1 MSSSVYY
8 NTIQSSKPPQPTAYN
23 YHHQHRQHHHHS
35 SHHSS
40 PVSHIPNV
48 SSFTNHHFLM
58 NNNNHSIQSQR
69 TLLSTPTL
77 LPNQSSAY
85 FLDRIDLENYSTS
98 ILKQT
103 VENIVST
110 TQSKGLKV
118 KLLLPDDGLIINNIT
133 DPNQSW
139 ILKKSE
145 LLYFWRDS
153 NHLNIIVVVT
163 KNRSRHHS
171 ERPYSASIFR
181 LRGTDSTQ
189 LFLQQAQI
197 FFANL
202 SISATTS
209 NTSKSSRNKSVEQPI
224 LKENRTSDQKSL
236 SSLKTKTKPHS
247 NAIEKPTSTK
257 KTVTNR
263 DPSPKTTAKTNIRRV
278 TRAEFDTGKVT
289 INPARKKS
297 NNRTYSETASSI
309 DSQTTSS
316 TREVFASAEKS
327 DDNDDDKM
335 TTTNNNLSTEQ
346 VAELMRELKQ
356 LRNEIAS
363 LKLEKRILT
372 STRSMST
379 SPLTVHLKPLQ
390 QRTDSS
396 TTTSPTYTDV
406 TSQSEVDAQ
415 TQTDFSLLQIRRRQ
429 LSKKNK
435 KTMIG
440 SSSIAPAVK
449 KKLGQSE
456 TRNSRTLS
464 SSSTTTGS
472 DQEGTSVESSSQVDT
487 SSNDTSLSLTQ
498 ETYQP
503 PAVTLAPPR
512 PVLVRN
518 QNGFVPLNNNSS
530 TSHTILNGNHA
541 VSNFHSTEEGP
552 LLPAVSVIMEK
563 EMPTFPSINISSS
576 NQEIMRPSLS
586 GILTGTASN
595 LPLPSEN
602 SKVPAEHIYE
612 NIPIMM
618 QPNSN
623 PDSYHNIP
631 IINVDEQQQQHQE
644 QKQEPSNEHVYSTI
658 PNNQE
663 SEMQQQYPISGQT
676 IANFHPTVDND
687 SSENQPPITTVPQQK
702 PQIISAG
709 RHRNQP
715 IYFANHLTNPI
726 FNIDKQLL
734 INTVANQFGVDL
746 NSPQLQQLVTNQHLF
761 AARKRTFAN
770 MVWQL
775 TPDEETALCSPHAAI
790 QIDLTE
796 TEALDS
802 DYASNRS
809 ILKANNGLQSTS
821 KRRNITWDSTLD

>member
-1 MSSSVYY
+1 
-8 NTIQSSKPPQPTAYN
+8 
-23 YHHQHRQHHHHS
+23 
-35 SHHSS
+35 
-40 PVSHIPNV
+40 
-48 SSFTNHHFLM
+48 
-58 NNNNHSIQSQR
+58 
-69 TLLSTPTL
+69 
-77 LPNQSSAY
+77 
-85 FLDRIDLENYSTS
+85 
-98 ILKQT
+98 
-103 VENIVST
+103 
-110 TQSKGLKV
+110 
-118 KLLLPDDGLIINNIT
+118 
-133 DPNQSW
+133 
-139 ILKKSE
+139 
-145 LLYFWRDS
+145 
-153 NHLNIIVVVT
+153 
-163 KNRSRHHS
+163 
-171 ERPYSASIFR
+171 
-181 LRGTDSTQ
+181 
-189 LFLQQAQI
+189 
-197 FFANL
+197 
-202 SISATTS
+202 
-209 NTSKSSRNKSVEQPI
+209 
-224 LKENRTSDQKSL
+224 
-236 SSLKTKTKPHS
+236 
-247 NAIEKPTSTK
+247 
-257 KTVTNR
+257 
-263 DPSPKTTAKTNIRRV
+263 
-278 TRAEFDTGKVT
+278 
-289 INPARKKS
+289 
-297 NNRTYSETASSI
+297 
-309 DSQTTSS
+309 
-316 TREVFASAEKS
+316 
-327 DDNDDDKM
+327 
-335 TTTNNNLSTEQ
+335 
-346 VAELMRELKQ
+346 
-356 LRNEIAS
+356 
-363 LKLEKRILT
+363 
-372 STRSMST
+372 
-379 SPLTVHLKPLQ
+379 
-390 QRTDSS
+390 
-396 TTTSPTYTDV
+396 
-406 TSQSEVDAQ
+406 
-415 TQTDFSLLQIRRRQ
+415 
-429 LSKKNK
+429 
-435 KTMIG
+435 MIG

-602 SKVPAEHIYE
+602 SNVPAEHIYE

-631 IINVDEQQQQHQE
+631 IINVDEQQQHQE

-702 PQIISAG
+702 PRIISAG

-734 INTVANQFGVDL
+734 INTVANQFG
-746 NSPQLQQLVTNQHLF
+746 NT
-761 AARKRTFAN
+761 
-770 MVWQL
+770 
-775 TPDEETALCSPHAAI
+775 
-790 QIDLTE
+790 
-796 TEALDS
+796 
-802 DYASNRS
+802 
-809 ILKANNGLQSTS
+809 
-821 KRRNITWDSTLD
+821 

>member
-247 NAIEKPTSTK
+247 NAIEKPISTK

-379 SPLTVHLKPLQ
+379 
-390 QRTDSS
+390 
-396 TTTSPTYTDV
+396 
-406 TSQSEVDAQ
+406 
-415 TQTDFSLLQIRRRQ
+415 
-429 LSKKNK
+429 
-435 KTMIG
+435 
-440 SSSIAPAVK
+440 
-449 KKLGQSE
+449 
-456 TRNSRTLS
+456 
-464 SSSTTTGS
+464 
-472 DQEGTSVESSSQVDT
+472 
-487 SSNDTSLSLTQ
+487 
-498 ETYQP
+498 
-503 PAVTLAPPR
+503 
-512 PVLVRN
+512 
-518 QNGFVPLNNNSS
+518 
-530 TSHTILNGNHA
+530 
-541 VSNFHSTEEGP
+541 
-552 LLPAVSVIMEK
+552 
-563 EMPTFPSINISSS
+563 
-576 NQEIMRPSLS
+576 
-586 GILTGTASN
+586 
-595 LPLPSEN
+595 
-602 SKVPAEHIYE
+602 
-612 NIPIMM
+612 
-618 QPNSN
+618 
-623 PDSYHNIP
+623 
-631 IINVDEQQQQHQE
+631 
-644 QKQEPSNEHVYSTI
+644 
-658 PNNQE
+658 
-663 SEMQQQYPISGQT
+663 
-676 IANFHPTVDND
+676 
-687 SSENQPPITTVPQQK
+687 
-702 PQIISAG
+702 
-709 RHRNQP
+709 
-715 IYFANHLTNPI
+715 
-726 FNIDKQLL
+726 
-734 INTVANQFGVDL
+734 
-746 NSPQLQQLVTNQHLF
+746 
-761 AARKRTFAN
+761 
-770 MVWQL
+770 
-775 TPDEETALCSPHAAI
+775 
-790 QIDLTE
+790 
-796 TEALDS
+796 
-802 DYASNRS
+802 
-809 ILKANNGLQSTS
+809 
-821 KRRNITWDSTLD
+821 